1 MTKRRALI
9 VDDERLSRQKL
20 RRLLAAEADVEVVGE
35 CASGPDAVGA
45 IRRERPDL
53 VFLDIQMP
61 GLNGFDVL
69 REAGV
74 ENFGNVVFVTAHDEY
89 AVRAF
94 EIRALDYLLK
104 PFDAPRFRQT
114 LARVRLRAEESLR
127 ERIVQFLEQIETR
140 EPRLSRILVKSAG
153 RLSFVR
159 LDEIDWIE
167 AADNY
172 VRLHVGSD
180 EHLIR
185 ETMTGLE
192 SRLDPV
198 RFVRAHRSA
207 ILNVERVQEV
217 RPIFHG
223 DYEVL
228 LRSGATIPVG
238 RNYRDRLIKALAGG

>member
-1 MTKRRALI
+1 MKRRALI

-74 ENFGNVVFVTAHDEY
+74 ENFGSVVFVTAHDEY

-94 EIRALDYLLK
+94 DIRALDYLLK

-114 LARVRLRAEESLR
+114 LARVRLQAEESLR

-172 VRLHVGSD
+172 VRLHVGRD

-185 ETMTGLE
+185 ETMSGLE
-192 SRLDPV
+192 SRLDPA